1 MASLGSLPI
10 AIAAAAV
17 ALLPAPA
24 SANRINT
31 GGETG
36 PYHASF
42 CAPLAGQ
49 LKLAQFDYRCE
60 PSSGTRENMDRVAAN
75 PRQLGFAQLDVFVLE
90 IGQLKAEGKFT
101 LLRQDDVREC
111 VFAVTRNKQVTNWGT
126 LSANARSLRVILPPA
141 ASGAAG
147 TFRFLRSIDP
157 DGLGGARNVTHA
169 PSAEDAVRQAL
180 SAEDTVSLLVQFPD
194 PDSQLFE
201 LVRTLGGHLVPVID
215 RTILRQDIGGRKIF
229 FAQEV
234 EIEPAGWVTSAR
246 RAVTAC
252 TPLVVFTGAPE
263 RVEGEQARRDHEDL
277 IRTVA
282 AIKRSDLL
290 PEASFMDRALKRT
303 KEVSAVGTERA
314 LELTEQ
320 ARAKAKPYADKAMEK
335 AREVGDQAKQA
346 AERAGEAAKPYVD
359 KTKEAAHKAYEEAV
373 RIGKELMDK
382 ARPEPPKKE

>member
-1 MASLGSLPI
+1 MASI
-10 AIAAAAV
+10 F
-17 ALLPAPA
+17 LLPLALATALGLLTA
-24 SANRINT
+24 SARATQINT

-90 IGQLKAEGKFT
+90 IGQLKAEGMFT

-111 VFAVTRNKQVTNWGT
+111 VFAVTRNKQVSNWGE
-126 LSANARSLRVILPPA
+126 LSANARNLRFILAPA
-141 ASGAAG
+141 ASGSTG

-157 DGLGGARNVTHA
+157 DGLGRAQNVTYA
-169 PSAEDAVRQAL
+169 LSLEDAIRQAL

-194 PDSQLFE
+194 PDSQRFE
-201 LVRTLGGHLVPVID
+201 LVRKLGGHLVPVID
-215 RTILRQDIGGRKIF
+215 RTILRQDIGGKKIF

-234 EIEPAGWVTSAR
+234 EVENAGWVTSAR
-246 RAVTAC
+246 KAVTVC

-263 RVEGEQARRDHEDL
+263 RVQGEQARKDHEDL
-277 IRTVA
+277 IRTVT
-282 AIKRSDLL
+282 AIKRAALL
-290 PEASFMDRALKRT
+290 PEASFLDRALKRT
-303 KEVSAVGTERA
+303 KEVSAVSTERA

-320 ARAKAKPYADKAMEK
+320 ARARARPYTDKAMEK
-335 AREVGDQAKQA
+335 AKEVGDQAKQA

-359 KTKEAAHKAYEEAV
+359 KTKEAAQKAYEEAV
-373 RIGKELMDK
+373 RIGKELMDR
-382 ARPEPPKKE
+382 ARSERPPKQ